1 MNHDQGCDAT
11 PKEERRSDKG
21 RPQSAAW
28 VKPAV
33 ATEGND
39 DIPLKRLSFPSSQ
52 AAPDFSHH
60 GDFEKTAAART
71 YQASGGKD
79 LRKQE

>member
-1 MNHDQGCDAT
+1 M
-11 PKEERRSDKG
+11 
-21 RPQSAAW
+21 
-28 VKPAV
+28 
-33 ATEGND
+33 ATEGDD

-52 AAPDFSHH
+52 TAPDFRHH

-71 YQASGGKD
+71 HQASGGKD